1 MSTKTL
7 FIYKQLPYNRSVLK
21 TLQVMLKHTSR
32 KRTFYSLI
40 YLIYLQIESL
50 CYSFNI
56 SMCNSDMGT
65 QNLHSVSWPWLLSS
79 KTLLHDCPIYS

>member
-65 QNLHSVSWPWLLSS
+65 QKFALSFLAMAPLQQNS
-79 KTLLHDCPIYS
+79 SP